1 MRTMERRGEMPKL
14 PEKIDDW
21 QAPWEKSG
29 DEFNA
34 ETAKK
39 FIFDLHKDVEKK
51 ADELKVAKTDKKTAE
66 DAREELQT
74 QLDAKTTGKDDEA
87 ATLSRENARLQAQL
101 DKIAKAEADRKSLA
115 LDVALDIDGIT
126 AKQAK
131 ALSKR
136 LSGTT
141 KEELEEDAQ
150 ATIEELGL
158 HIGPPKDAEEDEFD
172 QGGIQKRG
180 ERLRTSGDP
189 KPTETT
195 LPAADLEAVNKL
207 FPM

>member
-1 MRTMERRGEMPKL
+1 MPKL

-158 HIGPPKDAEEDEFD
+158 HIGPPKDAEEDELD

-189 KPTETT
+189 NPTETT
-195 LPAADLEAVNKL
+195 LPAADLETVNKY